1 VVGFEGRLLRSTT
14 ALLVNLTGSAQYV
27 PVSGN
32 TTTGTA

>member
-14 ALLVNLTGSAQYV
+14 ALLVNLTGSAKYV

-32 TTTGTA
+32 TTTGSA